1 MNPRVRR
8 HLLAASSPRPIAARV
23 GSSGGDDFDSGRE
36 AEIAQELLTIF
47 PGECEST
54 YVRDPEAHHDF
65 GFPISYAS
73 TPYGHHRRLGRAPET
88 AGSGST
94 TSASATV
101 FAASISGE
109 RALTFSLTASESY
122 RIKPLMKSTAR
133 RIEEHSRSGADTGR
147 RRAEARRNEKLIGAV
162 CGILGQ
168 GDPLSD
174 LEAEHRAE
182 VEADARAY
190 RRT

>member
-1 MNPRVRR
+1 M
-8 HLLAASSPRPIAARV
+8 
-23 GSSGGDDFDSGRE
+23 
-36 AEIAQELLTIF
+36 
-47 PGECEST
+47 
-54 YVRDPEAHHDF
+54 
-65 GFPISYAS
+65 
-73 TPYGHHRRLGRAPET
+73 
-88 AGSGST
+88 
-94 TSASATV
+94 